1 MSLIN
6 CQYSLN
12 EFKIRASLTSEIV
25 ILAQILSIGIYFA
38 YLLVKA
44 EAKAEAIK

>member
-6 CQYSLN
+6 CQYSLS
-12 EFKIRASLTSEIV
+12 EFKFRAILTIT
-25 ILAQILSIGIYFA
+25 IDILSLKQVIGMYFA
-38 YLLVKA
+38 CLLVKA